1 VPEPAATPNRFR
13 RLLPLVLATTAT
25 QASIV
30 VLAPLLVEIGH
41 SLGASVSA
49 VGVARSVLAG
59 TAFAGSLAIGPLID
73 RIGVRPLIVRGAVL
87 ALAGAAATAAAPT
100 LAIFY
105 AAHVVTGLGV
115 ACLLSAGFAGVATY
129 FSGREM
135 AWAVGYVVG
144 AQSLAW
150 IVGNPIVGTLAHAGS
165 WRLSYLVPASICAAA
180 LVAGL
185 MLRPVRGVAAERTDA
200 APPEPAAPA
209 EATVAPPEP
218 ISDGLRAVFADR
230 SARRWTISEL
240 VAYSAWS
247 AELTYAAVFYI
258 RNYDSSVASIGFL
271 LAGGSLVFLLTSL
284 NTARLT
290 TRFTRKPLLV
300 VCAFG
305 MGAMLIPMLNWAP
318 SVAGTFAMF
327 CVMAMFAGIR
337 LAGSSALGLDQLP
350 DRPGAMMGARTSA
363 AQLGYMIGAA
373 GGGLVLALWGFGTL
387 GFVLFAGMAL
397 SGLLLAG
404 VHDPWSER
412 QRANAELFP
421 APIPD

>member
-1 VPEPAATPNRFR
+1 MRSLTAVPGGAPTEGRFR

-41 SLGASVSA
+41 SLDASVSA
-49 VGVARSVLAG
+49 IGLARSVLAG

-87 ALAGAAATAAAPT
+87 ALIGAAATAASPT
-100 LAIFY
+100 LAVFY

-115 ACLLSAGFAGVATY
+115 ACLLSAGFAGVASY

-135 AWAVGYVVG
+135 AWAMGYVVG

-150 IVGNPIVGTLAHAGS
+150 IVGNPIVGTLAHVGS
-165 WRLSYLVPASICAAA
+165 WRLSYVVPASVCLAA

-185 MLRPVRGVAAERTDA
+185 LLRSDTVVVDA
-200 APPEPAAPA
+200 KQES
-209 EATVAPPEP
+209 
-218 ISDGLRAVFADR
+218 IRDGLRAILDDG

-247 AELTYAAVFYI
+247 AELTYVAVFYI
-258 RNYDSSVASIGFL
+258 HNYDTGLGTIGFL
-271 LAGGSLVFLLTSL
+271 LAGGSLTFLLTSL
-284 NTARLT
+284 STARIT

-300 VCAFG
+300 ASALG
-305 MGAMLIPMLNWAP
+305 MGVVLVPMLNWAP
-318 SVAGTFAMF
+318 SVLGTFLMF
-327 CVMAMFAGIR
+327 CAMAVFAGIR
-337 LAGSSALGLDQLP
+337 LAGSSALGLEQLP
-350 DRPGAMMGARTSA
+350 DRPGAMMGARTGA
-363 AQLGYMIGAA
+363 AQLGYVVGAG

-397 SGLLLAG
+397 SALLLAG
-404 VHDPWSER
+404 VHDPWSDR
-412 QRANAELFP
+412 PPPVADAV
-421 APIPD
+421 PIAID